1 MHITMEREDIQAI
14 QEYFKNRHNSVEI
27 GALDFMSLMNMKFTR
42 VFDEHEAKRCL
53 SLIKQR
59 IPTTAKQIC
68 KDQDPE
74 GIQRLTLRGFKM
86 SLHKLKLLNQFQIDN
101 LTKYL
106 DTLDDGF
113 IAIDKFDVELRN
125 AMVPNANASF
135 GNTLN
140 QSATSSNLGFKG
152 TNISAKHK
160 SKW

>member
-1 MHITMEREDIQAI
+1 MRITMEKEDVQAI
-14 QEYFKNRHNSVEI
+14 QEYIKNRHNSVEI

-42 VFDEHEAKRCL
+42 VFDEHEAKRTL
-53 SLIKQR
+53 ALIKQR
-59 IPTTAKQIC
+59 IPQTAKQIC
-68 KDQDPE
+68 KDQDTE
-74 GIQRLTLRGFKM
+74 GIQKLTLRGFKI

-106 DTLDDGF
+106 DTQDDGF

-140 QSATSSNLGFKG
+140 QSASGSTLGFKG
-152 TNISAKHK
+152 TSVSGKHK